1 MGPGGAGPPGSLRE
15 RKNGMQQKSRSNH
28 MFLFFVV
35 LSAFFVAASFAH
47 PVTPTLIKEYDL
59 NDYMFGVALAAM
71 QTTNFLFSPFWGKLN
86 NYISSR
92 QAMLVCGIGYAVGQA
107 LFGMARTEAMV
118 IFARAFAGF
127 FTGGAFV
134 SFLTYVVNTSS
145 DNDRGKN
152 LTISATIQSVAGAF
166 GYFVGGFLGEIGLG
180 VTFAAQS
187 ICLAACGVFFFLFCK
202 DDRKVGVGKLQM
214 GDLIHDANPFAAFVQ
229 SRQFMSVL
237 FAVLFTVTVLQ
248 NVGYNAFEQCFNY
261 FIKDEFG
268 LTSKYNGLI
277 KGVIGFVSLTANAT
291 ICMWMIRRTNV
302 RRSVIYVLMACTLT
316 SLGVVFSN
324 AVVPFMTVSVLFYA
338 FNAVSI
344 PLLQDMVAKR
354 AQNGK
359 DSNLIMGFYNATKSL
374 GGIIGSLSAGF
385 LYTVNSKLTFVVTAV
400 VFFGAVIFSTIYSK
414 MKEPA
419 ENPEQAPASSR

>member
-1 MGPGGAGPPGSLRE
+1 MEPGGAGPPGSLRE

-214 GDLIHDANPFAAFVQ
+214 GDLIHDANPFAAFLQ
-229 SRQFMSVL
+229 SRQFMTAL
-237 FAVLFTVTVLQ
+237 FAILFTVTALQ
-248 NVGYNAFEQCFNY
+248 NLGYTAYDQCFNY
-261 FIKDEFG
+261 FIKDQFG
-268 LTSKYNGLI
+268 FTSAYNGAI
-277 KGVIGFVSLTANAT
+277 KGVIGFISLVANAT
-291 ICMWMIRRTNV
+291 ICMSIIRRGKVN
-302 RRSVIYVLMACTLT
+302 RSVAYVLSACTLT
-316 SLGVVFSN
+316 IF
-324 AVVPFMTVSVLFYA
+324 AVLFLDELRVPFLIVNVVFYA

-344 PLLQDMVAKR
+344 PLLQDMVAKK
-354 AQNGK
+354 AEGN
-359 DSNLIMGFYNATKSL
+359 DSNLVMGFYNATKSL
-374 GGIIGSLSAGF
+374 GGIIGSLTAGF
-385 LYTVNSKLTFVVTAV
+385 LYAKGASLSFVFAGIILLLATLFAFVYQRKTAPSPLS
-400 VFFGAVIFSTIYSK
+400 A
-414 MKEPA
+414 
-419 ENPEQAPASSR
+419 RR